1 MIQNHLDHRKDQCIF
16 FFPKKEVEQ
25 KVVLEVS
32 QLEVLGYF

>member
-1 MIQNHLDHRKDQCIF
+1 MIQNFLDHRKDQCI